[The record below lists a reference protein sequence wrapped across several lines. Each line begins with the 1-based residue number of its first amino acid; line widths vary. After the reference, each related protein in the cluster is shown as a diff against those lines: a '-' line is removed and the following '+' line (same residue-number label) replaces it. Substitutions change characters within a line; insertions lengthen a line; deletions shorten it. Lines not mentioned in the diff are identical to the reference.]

1 MLPGTMTPS
10 TPIRTCLVTHR
21 EELEQLLQLQAA
33 NLRDHVSPEQAAREG
48 FVTVAHT
55 LDVLERMHALAPSV
69 IAKDGERL
77 AGYALVMPVETRTF
91 VPILEPM
98 FQLLEKLS
106 WRGRPLRDSP
116 YYVMGQ
122 VCVAEEYRG
131 QGVFDALYRE
141 HRASYGARFDCT
153 VTEVATRNTRSMRAH
168 TRVGFERIE
177 TYRDATDEW
186 AVIVLG
192 LREGSRE

>member
-1 MLPGTMTPS
+1 MTPS
-10 TPIRTCLVTHR
+10 TAPRTCLVTRR
-21 EELEQLLQLQAA
+21 EELERILQLQAV

-77 AGYALVMPVETRTF
+77 AGYALVMPVEARTF

-98 FQLLEKLS
+98 FQLLETLS
-106 WRGRPLRDSP
+106 WRGRPLREYR

-122 VCVAEEYRG
+122 VCVAETYRG

-168 TRVGFERIE
+168 TRVGFERIA
-177 TYRDATDEW
+177 TYQDATDEW
-186 AVIVLG
+186 AVIALG
-192 LREGSRE
+192 LRDGAR

>member
-1 MLPGTMTPS
+1 MPPS
-10 TPIRTCLVTHR
+10 PTLRTCLVTRR
-21 EELEQLLQLQAA
+21 EELEQILRLQAA
-33 NLRDHVSPEQAAREG
+33 NLRGHVSPEQAAREG
-48 FVTVAHT
+48 FVTVSHT

-69 IAKDGERL
+69 IAREGEQL
-77 AGYALVMPVETRTF
+77 AGYALVMPVEARAF

-98 FQLLEKLS
+98 FQLLETLS
-106 WRGRPLRDSP
+106 WRGRPLRDSR

-122 VCVAEEYRG
+122 VCVAEAYRG

-141 HRASYGARFDCT
+141 HRASYGGRFDCM

-168 TRVGFERIE
+168 ARVGFEVIE

-186 AVIVLG
+186 AVIAMG
-192 LREGSRE
+192 LRDGER

>member
-1 MLPGTMTPS
+1 MTPS
-10 TPIRTCLVTHR
+10 TAPRTCLVTRR
-21 EELEQLLQLQAA
+21 EELEQILQLQAA
-33 NLRDHVSPEQAAREG
+33 NLRDHVSPEQAVSQG
-48 FVTVAHT
+48 FLTVAHT

-69 IAKDGERL
+69 IAKDGDTL
-77 AGYALVMPVETRTF
+77 AGYALVMPVEARAF
-91 VPILEPM
+91 VPILEPL
-98 FQLLEKLS
+98 FQLLETLS
-106 WRGRPLRDSP
+106 WRGRPLREYR

-122 VCVAEEYRG
+122 VCVAEAWRG

-168 TRVGFERIE
+168 TRAGFEPIK

-186 AVIVLG
+186 AVVVLG
-192 LREGSRE
+192 LRDGTR

>member
-1 MLPGTMTPS
+1 MTPS
-10 TPIRTCLVTHR
+10 TAPRTCLVTRR
-21 EELEQLLQLQAA
+21 EELEQILQLQAV
-33 NLRDHVSPEQAAREG
+33 NLRDHVSAEQAVSQG
-48 FVTVAHT
+48 FLTVAHT

-69 IAKDGERL
+69 IAKDGETL
-77 AGYALVMPVETRTF
+77 VGYALVMPVEARAF

-98 FQLLEKLS
+98 FQLLETLS
-106 WRGRPLRDSP
+106 WRGRPLSEYR

-122 VCVAEEYRG
+122 VCVAEAWRG

-168 TRVGFERIE
+168 LRAGFEPIK

-186 AVIVLG
+186 AVVVLG
-192 LREGSRE
+192 LRDDAR

>member
-1 MLPGTMTPS
+1 M
-10 TPIRTCLVTHR
+10 
-21 EELEQLLQLQAA
+21 
-33 NLRDHVSPEQAAREG
+33 SPEQAAREG

-69 IAKDGERL
+69 IAKDGDTL
-77 AGYALVMPVETRTF
+77 AGYALVMPVETRAF
-91 VPILEPM
+91 VPVLEPM
-98 FQLLEKLS
+98 FQLFETLS
-106 WRGRPLRDSP
+106 WRGRPLSDFR

-122 VCVAEEYRG
+122 ICVAEPYRG

-141 HRASYGARFDCT
+141 HRASYGTRFDCT

-168 TRVGFERIE
+168 ARAGFEVLN

-186 AVIVLG
+186 AVVALP
-192 LREGSRE
+192 LHDR

>member
-1 MLPGTMTPS
+1 MAPS
-10 TPIRTCLVTHR
+10 TPIRTCVVTRR
-21 EELEQLLQLQAA
+21 EELEQILQLQAA
-33 NLRDHVSPEQAAREG
+33 NLRGHVPTEQAAREG

-55 LDVLERMHALAPSV
+55 LDVLERMHAFAPSV

-77 AGYALVMPVETRTF
+77 AGYALVMPVEARTF

-106 WRGRPLRDSP
+106 WRGRPLRDSL

-122 VCVAEEYRG
+122 VCVAKEYRG

-177 TYRDATDEW
+177 TYRDSTDEW

-192 LREGSRE
+192 LREGARE

>member
-1 MLPGTMTPS
+1 MLPGTMTPTTS
-10 TPIRTCLVTHR
+10 PRTCLVTRR
-21 EELEQLLQLQAA
+21 EELEQILQLQAA

-69 IAKDGERL
+69 IAKDGEKL
-77 AGYALVMPVETRTF
+77 VGYALVMPVEARAF

-98 FQLLEKLS
+98 FQLLETLS
-106 WRGRPLRDSP
+106 WRGRPLREYRS
-116 YYVMGQ
+116 YVMGQ

-168 TRVGFERIE
+168 TRVGFEVIE

-186 AVIVLG
+186 AVIALG
-192 LREGSRE
+192 LRDGPR

>member
-1 MLPGTMTPS
+1 MTPS
-10 TPIRTCLVTHR
+10 TAPRTCLVTRR
-21 EELEQLLQLQAA
+21 EELEQILQLQAV
-33 NLRDHVSPEQAAREG
+33 NLRDHVSAERAMSQG
-48 FVTVAHT
+48 FLTVAHT

-69 IAKDGERL
+69 IAKDGETL
-77 AGYALVMPVETRTF
+77 VGYALVMPVEARAF

-98 FQLLEKLS
+98 FQLLETLS
-106 WRGRPLRDSP
+106 WRGRPLSESR

-122 VCVAEEYRG
+122 VCVAEAWRG

-168 TRVGFERIE
+168 LRAGFEPIK
-177 TYRDATDEW
+177 TYQDATDEW
-186 AVIVLG
+186 AVVVLG
-192 LREGSRE
+192 LRDDAR

>member
-1 MLPGTMTPS
+1 MTPS
-10 TPIRTCLVTHR
+10 TAPRTCLVTRR
-21 EELEQLLQLQAA
+21 EELEQILQLQAA
-33 NLRDHVSPEQAAREG
+33 NLRDHVSAEQAVSQG
-48 FVTVAHT
+48 FLTVAHT

-69 IAKDGERL
+69 IAKDGETL
-77 AGYALVMPVETRTF
+77 VGYALVMPVEARAF

-98 FQLLEKLS
+98 FQLLETLS
-106 WRGRPLRDSP
+106 WRGRPLSEYR

-122 VCVAEEYRG
+122 VCVAEAWRG

-168 TRVGFERIE
+168 LRAGFEPIK

-186 AVIVLG
+186 AVVVLG
-192 LREGSRE
+192 LSDNAR

>member
-1 MLPGTMTPS
+1 MTPS
-10 TPIRTCLVTHR
+10 TAPRTCLVTRR
-21 EELEQLLQLQAA
+21 EELEQILQLQAV
-33 NLRDHVSPEQAAREG
+33 NMRDHVSPEQAVSQG
-48 FVTVAHT
+48 FLTVAHT

-69 IAKDGERL
+69 IAKDGEKL
-77 AGYALVMPVETRTF
+77 VGYALVMPVEARAF

-98 FQLLEKLS
+98 FQLLETLS
-106 WRGRPLRDSP
+106 WRGRPLREYR

-122 VCVAEEYRG
+122 VCVSEAYRG

-168 TRVGFERIE
+168 LRAGFESIK

-186 AVIVLG
+186 AVVVLG
-192 LREGSRE
+192 LRDDAR

>member
-1 MLPGTMTPS
+1 MTAPS
-10 TPIRTCLVTHR
+10 SLRTCLVTDR
-21 EELEQLLQLQAA
+21 SELEQILRLQAA
-33 NLRDHVSPEQAAREG
+33 NLRDCVSPEQAAREG

-69 IAKDGERL
+69 IARDGERL
-77 AGYALVMPVETRTF
+77 AGYALVMPVEVRAF

-98 FQLLEKLS
+98 FQLLETLS
-106 WRGRPLRDSP
+106 WRGRPLRELS

-122 VCVAEEYRG
+122 ICVAEDYRG

-141 HRASYGARFDCT
+141 HRASYGGRFDCT

-168 TRVGFERIE
+168 QRVGFEVLK
-177 TYRDATDEW
+177 TFRDATDEW
-186 AVIVLG
+186 AVIALG
-192 LREGSRE
+192 LRDGAR

>member
-1 MLPGTMTPS
+1 MLRGTMTPS
-10 TPIRTCLVTHR
+10 TAPRTCLVTRR
-21 EELEQLLQLQAA
+21 EELERILQLQAA

-69 IAKDGERL
+69 IAKDGEKL
-77 AGYALVMPVETRTF
+77 AGYALVMPVEARAF

-106 WRGRPLRDSP
+106 WRGRPLREYR

-168 TRVGFERIE
+168 ARVGFEVIE

-186 AVIVLG
+186 AVIALG
-192 LREGSRE
+192 LRGGAQ

>member
-1 MLPGTMTPS
+1 MTPS
-10 TPIRTCLVTHR
+10 TAPRTCLVTRR
-21 EELEQLLQLQAA
+21 EELEQLLRLQAA

-77 AGYALVMPVETRTF
+77 AGYALVMPVEARTF

-98 FQLLEKLS
+98 FQLLETLS
-106 WRGRPLRDSP
+106 WRGRPLREYR

-168 TRVGFERIE
+168 ARVGFEVIE

-186 AVIVLG
+186 AVIALG
-192 LREGSRE
+192 LRDVAR

>member
-10 TPIRTCLVTHR
+10 TAFRTCLVTRR
-21 EELEQLLQLQAA
+21 EELEQILQLQAA
-33 NLRDHVSPEQAAREG
+33 NLRGHVSPEQAAREG

-69 IAKDGERL
+69 IAKEGERL
-77 AGYALVMPVETRTF
+77 AGYALVMPVRARTF

-98 FQLLEKLS
+98 FQLLETLS
-106 WRGRPLRDSP
+106 WRGRPLREYS

-122 VCVAEEYRG
+122 VCVAEAYRG

-153 VTEVATRNTRSMRAH
+153 VTEVAMRNTRSMRAH
-168 TRVGFERIE
+168 TRAGFEVIT

-186 AVIVLG
+186 AVIALD
-192 LREGSRE
+192 LRGGAR

>member
-10 TPIRTCLVTHR
+10 TAPRTCLVTCR
-21 EELEQLLQLQAA
+21 EELERILRLQAA

-55 LDVLERMHALAPSV
+55 LEVLERMHALAPSV
-69 IAKDGERL
+69 IAKDGEKL
-77 AGYALVMPVETRTF
+77 AGYALVMPVEARTF

-98 FQLLEKLS
+98 FQLLETLS
-106 WRGRPLRDSP
+106 WRGRPLREYR

-122 VCVAEEYRG
+122 VCVAEAYRG

-168 TRVGFERIE
+168 ARVGFERIE

-186 AVIVLG
+186 AVIALG
-192 LREGSRE
+192 LRDVAR

>member
-1 MLPGTMTPS
+1 MTPS
-10 TPIRTCLVTHR
+10 TAPRTCLVTRR
-21 EELEQLLQLQAA
+21 EELEQILQLQAV
-33 NLRDHVSPEQAAREG
+33 NLRDHVSAEQAVSQG
-48 FVTVAHT
+48 FLTVAHT

-69 IAKDGERL
+69 IAKDGEKL
-77 AGYALVMPVETRTF
+77 VGYALVMPVEARAF

-98 FQLLEKLS
+98 FQLLETLS
-106 WRGRPLRDSP
+106 WHGRPLHEFR

-122 VCVAEEYRG
+122 VCVAEAWRG

-168 TRVGFERIE
+168 LRAGFEPIK

-186 AVIVLG
+186 AVVVLG
-192 LREGSRE
+192 LRDDAR

>member
-1 MLPGTMTPS
+1 MTPS
-10 TPIRTCLVTHR
+10 TPPRTCLVTRR
-21 EELEQLLQLQAA
+21 EELEQILQLQAA
-33 NLRDHVSPEQAAREG
+33 NLRDHVSPEQAVSQG
-48 FVTVAHT
+48 FLTVAHT

-77 AGYALVMPVETRTF
+77 AGYALVMPVEARAF
-91 VPILEPM
+91 VPLLEPM
-98 FQLLEKLS
+98 FQLLETLS
-106 WRGRPLRDSP
+106 WRGRPLRESR

-122 VCVAEEYRG
+122 VCVAEAYRG

-141 HRASYGARFDCT
+141 HRASYGTRFDCI

-168 TRVGFERIE
+168 TRAGFELIK

-186 AVIVLG
+186 AVVVLG
-192 LREGSRE
+192 LRDDAR